1 MFDLVD
7 ACIEHLGVLPSQ
19 IDLTN
24 AQVSELLAYHNIKR
38 KSQNIC
44 GDCYDKDRKRVRT
57 CFICNKQ
64 YTEEN
69 NRTGSS
75 SADEVRDFVRGNSG
89 AVYQH
94 DEESKKH
101 FLDKAQADL
110 RKSGKIVDKIEL
122 PEHMK

>member
-44 GDCYDKDRKRVRT
+44 GDCYDRDRKRVRT

-75 SADEVRDFVRGNSG
+75 SADEIRDFVNCNNG
-89 AVYQH
+89 AIYER
-94 DEESKKH
+94 DEAYKEKFMST
-101 FLDKAQADL
+101 AQYNL
-110 RKSGKIVDKIEL
+110 KKSGKIVDKIEL
-122 PEHMK
+122 SDYIK